1 MLYLLSLGLFVQTVL
16 QEVCL
21 YSERFA
27 KADALLRSRI
37 LLAYISSLATTIQD
51 RLNIFQIE

>member
-1 MLYLLSLGLFVQTVL
+1 MLYLPSLGLFVQTVL

-21 YSERFA
+21 YSERLA
-27 KADALLRSRI
+27 KANALLRSRI